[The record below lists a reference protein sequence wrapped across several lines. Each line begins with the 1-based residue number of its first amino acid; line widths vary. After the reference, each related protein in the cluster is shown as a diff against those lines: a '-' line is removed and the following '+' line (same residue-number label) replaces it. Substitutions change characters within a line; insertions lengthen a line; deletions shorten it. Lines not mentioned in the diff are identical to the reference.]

1 MQIRYLA
8 HCMIHDKYLT
18 NVISAVKENY
28 NVARVTILNKKEV
41 VENMQQ
47 FSREALNGFESLFRK
62 DG

>member
-1 MQIRYLA
+1 MQIRHLA

-28 NVARVTILNKKEV
+28 NVARVTIVNKNV